1 MKELELFVLVSALA
15 GLTAAIGSMAG
26 AAVSHNSLFVGAIVG
41 GVVGTYMAARVAT
54 LRRLIAQSEVKS
66 TAIGGCV
73 GFRVAAAFSVSDL
86 HTPIIPILSAG
97 LIAVGSLA
105 GLAFQRR
112 RKKGEDS
119 VVK

>member
-1 MKELELFVLVSALA
+1 MKKTELFVLVSALT
-15 GLTAAIGSMAG
+15 GLAAALGSMAG
-26 AAVSHNSLFVGAIVG
+26 ASVSHNSLFVGAIVG
-41 GVVGTYMAARVAT
+41 GFVGTYIAARVAT

-73 GFRVAAAFSVSDL
+73 GFLAAAFSVSNL

-97 LIAVGSLA
+97 LIGVGSLT

-112 RKKGEDS
+112 RKNGKDS
-119 VVK
+119 VAK